1 MDETVVETPVA
12 ESGSEPQDG
21 QGVSQG
27 LPQSVDP
34 AVPPP
39 PAQEAT
45 EEATEEAPKSEAPE
59 DYGDFTDAKG
69 VAFSSKEMPEFVA
82 MAKELGLSKERANA
96 LLMTMVPTVK
106 TKIQS
111 SLSAVQASWGRA
123 AKADTEIGGEHFKEN
138 LAIANQ
144 AYRRFASPELANL
157 MKQSGLYAHPD
168 FIRMFLRIGKAMQ
181 EDTGVQG
188 TGAPQPKRKLFPNSN
203 MG

>member
-1 MDETVVETPVA
+1 MDETVVDPVP
-12 ESGSEPQDG
+12 ESGGESQEAQGGSE
-21 QGVSQG
+21 G
-27 LPQSVDP
+27 LPPTDAP
-34 AVPPP
+34 AAPS
-39 PAQEAT
+39 PAPAEP
-45 EEATEEAPKSEAPE
+45 EEAPKSEAPE

-69 VAFSSKEMPEFVA
+69 VAFPSKEMPEFVA

-111 SLSAVQASWGRA
+111 SLTAMQTAWGRA
-123 AKADTEIGGEHFKEN
+123 AKADEEIGGEHFKEN

-144 AYRRFASPELANL
+144 AYRRFASPELASL
-157 MKQSGLYAHPD
+157 MKTSGLYAHPD

-181 EDTGVQG
+181 EDAGVQG